1 MKKNFLF
8 TAMAFVM
15 GLIAASCSQDEIISS
30 KDQTG
35 GGTVSIAVNIPVN
48 NPVTR
53 VAQATTATLQTEDM
67 YRKLQQEARR

>member
-35 GGTVSIAVNIPVN
+35 GGTG
-48 NPVTR
+48 
-53 VAQATTATLQTEDM
+53 
-67 YRKLQQEARR
+67 